1 MFETTATM
9 RQGPAQGRLRP
20 APVFSSCAGPVR
32 HRPSVQL
39 SCRQHSPLEQRMK
52 SARTD
57 SRSFLLAMSSLLGV
71 LCNCVSGYAQ
81 AVSTKPIRV
90 NSEMV
95 NVYAVVENRGGRLI
109 RDLNQQDFAI
119 TDNKVPQQ
127 IAFFSRETDAP
138 LSLGVLIDTSVSQ
151 ERLLSTEQQTTQMFL
166 ASVLR
171 RSDRAFFMHFDTD
184 VELLVDFT
192 NDLGSLSRAVEQVRI
207 NETGQS
213 VLANAQ
219 TSPPPGGTHLYD
231 AVYLASNELMKSREG
246 RKVLVLVTDGED
258 QGSRSSLAASL
269 AAAEKAD
276 VIVYSII
283 VSDPDFYA
291 ATGTSYH
298 GSRKMREL
306 SRQTGGRM
314 IRVESIAGL
323 GKAFE
328 QVASELRSQYLL
340 GYIPSNLARD
350 GSFRAIRVQ
359 VRGHNYAVKTRRG
372 YYALS
377 E

>member
-1 MFETTATM
+1 
-9 RQGPAQGRLRP
+9 
-20 APVFSSCAGPVR
+20 
-32 HRPSVQL
+32 
-39 SCRQHSPLEQRMK
+39 MK
-52 SARTD
+52 SPRID
-57 SRSFLLAMSSLLGV
+57 SRSFLLAMSPFLGV
-71 LCNCVSGYAQ
+71 LFNCASGHAQ
-81 AVSTKPIRV
+81 AVSTRPIHV

-95 NVYAVVENRGGRLI
+95 NVYAVVENRSGRLI

-119 TDNKVPQQ
+119 TDNKVPQR

-138 LSLGVLIDTSVSQ
+138 LSLGLLIDTSVSQ
-151 ERLLSTEQQTTQMFL
+151 ERLLGKEQQTAEMFL

-171 RSDRAFFMHFDTD
+171 RNDKAFFMHFDTD

-192 NDLGSLSRAVEQVRI
+192 NDLGSLSRAVERVRI

-213 VLANAQ
+213 ILANAP
-219 TSPPPGGTHLYD
+219 TNPPPGGTLLYD

-258 QGSRSSLAASL
+258 QGSRSSLAGSL
-269 AAAEKAD
+269 AAAERAD

-283 VSDPDFYA
+283 VSDPDFYV

-306 SRQTGGRM
+306 SGETGGRL

-350 GSFRAIRVQ
+350 GSFRTIRVQ
-359 VRGHNYAVKTRRG
+359 VRSHNYAVKARRG
-372 YYALS
+372 YYAPS

>member
-1 MFETTATM
+1 
-9 RQGPAQGRLRP
+9 
-20 APVFSSCAGPVR
+20 
-32 HRPSVQL
+32 
-39 SCRQHSPLEQRMK
+39 MK

-57 SRSFLLAMSSLLGV
+57 PRSLLVAISSFLGV
-71 LCNCVSGYAQ
+71 LFSCVSGHAQ

-109 RDLNQQDFAI
+109 RDLKQQDFAI
-119 TDNKVPQQ
+119 TDNRVPQQ
-127 IAFFSRETDAP
+127 IVFFSRETDAP
-138 LSLGVLIDTSVSQ
+138 LSLGLLIDTSVSQ
-151 ERLLSTEQQTTQMFL
+151 ERLLSTEQQTAQMFL

-171 RSDRAFFMHFDTD
+171 RSDKAFFMHFDTD

-192 NDLGSLSRAVEQVRI
+192 NDLGSLSRAVQQVRI

-213 VLANAQ
+213 ILASPQ
-219 TSPPPGGTHLYD
+219 TNPPPGGTHLYD

-269 AAAEKAD
+269 AAAERAD

-283 VSDPDFYA
+283 VSDPDFYV

-298 GSRKMREL
+298 GSRRMREI
-306 SRQTGGRM
+306 SRETGGRM
-314 IRVESIAGL
+314 IRVESVANL

-340 GYIPSNLARD
+340 GYIPSNLTRD
-350 GSFRAIRVQ
+350 RAFRTIRVQ
-359 VRGHNYAVKTRRG
+359 VRGHNYAVKARRG
-372 YYALS
+372 YYAPS